1 MTDWL
6 AGRGIEDPPALTPER
21 LQTETRSL
29 AYHRCGGGEEA
40 TTVSP
45 TPCSAPSSQPRP
57 AGQRPASGCGR
68 WRPPRSAGAAAARVA
83 GPDRAPETLAAAST
97 TSPDDPARH
106 VARGEAV
113 RPLLDEGLA
122 LLRRLVEQQERG
134 GRVFYQVPERAR
146 IELDYYRNGILA
158 ILAPECIVAT
168 VVHTAAGT
176 LTRDR
181 LAHQVRRLSY
191 WFRLEFIYRTDV
203 TFSESFAETFARME
217 EEGLLADE
225 GEAGVTARAPRMIA
239 FLAGMMRHLVE
250 GYWVA
255 ADALRGLEREPMEH
269 KAWLAHAREH
279 AERLF
284 LEGDITR
291 AEAAS
296 TAILQNAME
305 LFRDEHL
312 VEKAERGGGRK
323 PTAVYA
329 LSATASAEAVAF
341 RRDDLGDFLV
351 RRAVPILAAPQ
362 PPAGPTTET

>member
-1 MTDWL
+1 ML
-6 AGRGIEDPPALTPER
+6 
-21 LQTETRSL
+21 
-29 AYHRCGGGEEA
+29 
-40 TTVSP
+40 
-45 TPCSAPSSQPRP
+45 
-57 AGQRPASGCGR
+57 
-68 WRPPRSAGAAAARVA
+68 
-83 GPDRAPETLAAAST
+83 
-97 TSPDDPARH
+97 
-106 VARGEAV
+106 
-113 RPLLDEGLA
+113 
-122 LLRRLVEQQERG
+122 EQQERG

-158 ILAPECIVAT
+158 ILAPECIIAT
-168 VVHTAAGT
+168 VVHTASGP
-176 LTRDR
+176 LTRER
-181 LAHQVRRLSY
+181 LSHQVRRLSY

-203 TFSESFAETFARME
+203 TFSESFAETMARME
-217 EEGLLADE
+217 AEGLLTDAGE
-225 GEAGVTARAPRMIA
+225 GGITTTAPRMIA

-255 ADALRGLEREPMEH
+255 ADALRGLEREPMEQ

-296 TAILQNAME
+296 TAILQNALE

-351 RRAVPILAAPQ
+351 RRAVPVLMPQ
-362 PPAGPTTET
+362 PGPTAP